1 MLKKNMFLI
10 NNRIFFNPSQIYK
23 FLFFNKKKISNSNL
37 YNLKKIFKIMNK
49 IQIKMLCKY
58 AKKKLSILLI
68 NNQ

>member
-1 MLKKNMFLI
+1 MFLI
-10 NNRIFFNPSQIYK
+10 NKRIFFNPSQIYK